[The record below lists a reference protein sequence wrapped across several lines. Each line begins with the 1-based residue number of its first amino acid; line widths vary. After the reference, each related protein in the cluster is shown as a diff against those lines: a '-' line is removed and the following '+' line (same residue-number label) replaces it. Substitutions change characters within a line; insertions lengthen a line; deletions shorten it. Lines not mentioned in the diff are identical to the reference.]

1 MSEED
6 KVLCSHC
13 LDMRSYTV
21 KSRLKIH
28 HHPQTND
35 EIIVDDWDAFCD
47 ECGHEVYVQDIES
60 RNIDEFVYMCG
71 ASDFC
76 KKVIEQNAS
85 YDKELGCDMVYMSV
99 EQLKKYLKYFV
110 EEKRN
115 ERKI

>member
-35 EIIVDDWDAFCD
+35 EILVDDWDAIFSFIND
-47 ECGHEVYVQDIES
+47 NTNKFIN
-60 RNIDEFVYMCG
+60 RR
-71 ASDFC
+71 
-76 KKVIEQNAS
+76 
-85 YDKELGCDMVYMSV
+85 L
-99 EQLKKYLKYFV
+99 
-110 EEKRN
+110 
-115 ERKI
+115 

>member
-13 LDMRSYTV
+13 LDTRSYTV
-21 KSRLKIH
+21 KSRLKVH

-35 EIIVDDWDAFCD
+35 EILVDDWDAFCD
-47 ECGHEVYVQDIES
+47 ECGHEIYVQDIES

-110 EEKRN
+110 EEREK
-115 ERKI
+115 